1 MKNILKISLHVIL
14 FLMTSWISAKSN
26 KTYHATESILA
37 SCVRPTASYDMKV
50 NNVRARLYS
59 GGNLFSDAQYIT
71 PSNNESPVSGIYAAG
86 VWMGGVDRAKNIKFS
101 GITYMSLGYDFF
113 SGPLDINGT
122 SDGDICRQWDK
133 IFSVKGN
140 NISQHIIN
148 YKKALSENQMLK
160 CEDIP
165 KDVLYWPAQGNPYF
179 WEEFGWSLP
188 DQPLAGYWD
197 MNDDGIYDPCDGDYP
212 YVFNYGC
219 EEGYHFEYPIPSE
232 INFFIFNDNAGPQT
246 LSGPRS
252 MQMEFQVNAFAYST
266 NDELNDMTFYNFK
279 LINKANEDLIDCYFA
294 WWVDPDLG
302 CYQDDYIG
310 CDPDLGMAYIYNEDA
325 FDGNP
330 ENSCTGIN
338 SYGEKIPLIGFDFIQ
353 GPLVSKVFKKDENGN
368 IVYTPKLDMN
378 GDTVL
383 VGDQIL
389 YEKVLSDPTPFTGD
403 QDTLVEGQMSSF
415 VYCEAGGL
423 YDGPPATVTP
433 QRGREDG
440 FYNYIRGFWADGTPF
455 TKGGSGYNPG
465 STDTTKYAF
474 PDAPNDLTGWS
485 MCTAGLPT
493 SDKNMIMPVGPM
505 VLYPGATK
513 YLTMSIFS
521 VFDVRYPCPD
531 ITKLK
536 YVNGV
541 AQSLFDGCFDR
552 LPDGPDAPDLTGIG
566 KDRNITI
573 VLSNAKSSNNYNEK
587 FQEALPNI
595 PSVFDNNYKF
605 EGYKIYQVS
614 NQNVRFDQL
623 NDSNYA
629 KLIAQSD
636 LKNEVS
642 DIYNWRY
649 VLNPDTTNG
658 VDPYIWMPELKVTGK
673 NYGLESVFFVNEDQ
687 FADTD
692 KSLINGKEYYFCA
705 VAYAHNNWRQFD
717 NIERY
722 GQKLA
727 YLEGRSNFKIY
738 KVIPKLNINNETPQL
753 KVTRISGE
761 GNPHTFLLMEDDMYG
776 KILSPSFDGKIKYKT
791 GYGPLQGK
799 VIDQNKLTSGNIYRL
814 EITGNFSSSANGN
827 TCEYDDNAVWNLTDI
842 TNNAVLLEDKP
853 LSYIKEYAVNEL
865 GFALTLHQHPE
876 PGNLTYENNG
886 GIGATV
892 EYKNPNGLQW
902 FNAVKDDGEIRSGF
916 PKIRFYDHVR
926 NGFNQDP
933 SASLSK
939 LGDGFFVPLLST
951 KFQNDEN
958 LPFFL
963 SPAARDLMG
972 YMTSAATNSLRY
984 RDLNNVDIV
993 FTSDKSK
1000 WSKCIVVETAT
1011 NDYLDAGFTTIKAKE
1026 GDPVTKNFELR
1037 ASPSKDENGNEIQNS
1052 IGFSYFPGYAI
1063 NVETGKRLN
1072 IFFGENSVYSAANA
1086 SLLDGN
1092 IPIGG
1097 DMIFNPS
1104 SQTVAEEFTLRNSTN
1119 GEVIGFTDVRG
1130 PVAGGQHYIYITRM
1144 EYDGC
1149 TEFAERLKRSTSGAG
1164 PSIINK
1170 AKVAAAITWTSFP
1183 ILHPSLPML
1192 SIQNGLIPNDLVVRL
1207 RVDNP
1212 YFESRKYTTARERA
1226 CDTDGDHPVY
1236 EFGFDNDYISKV
1248 SNSESALD
1256 KIYVSPNPVGIHS
1269 SQMAL
1274 HLYNLPEY
1282 AGGKTYKYP
1291 RKNKLGCQNFRWK

>member
-1 MKNILKISLHVIL
+1 
-14 FLMTSWISAKSN
+14 
-26 KTYHATESILA
+26 
-37 SCVRPTASYDMKV
+37 
-50 NNVRARLYS
+50 
-59 GGNLFSDAQYIT
+59 
-71 PSNNESPVSGIYAAG
+71 
-86 VWMGGVDRAKNIKFS
+86 
-101 GITYMSLGYDFF
+101 
-113 SGPLDINGT
+113 
-122 SDGDICRQWDK
+122 
-133 IFSVKGN
+133 
-140 NISQHIIN
+140 
-148 YKKALSENQMLK
+148 
-160 CEDIP
+160 
-165 KDVLYWPAQGNPYF
+165 
-179 WEEFGWSLP
+179 
-188 DQPLAGYWD
+188 
-197 MNDDGIYDPCDGDYP
+197 
-212 YVFNYGC
+212 
-219 EEGYHFEYPIPSE
+219 
-232 INFFIFNDNAGPQT
+232 
-246 LSGPRS
+246 
-252 MQMEFQVNAFAYST
+252 
-266 NDELNDMTFYNFK
+266 
-279 LINKANEDLIDCYFA
+279 
-294 WWVDPDLG
+294 
-302 CYQDDYIG
+302 
-310 CDPDLGMAYIYNEDA
+310 
-325 FDGNP
+325 
-330 ENSCTGIN
+330 
-338 SYGEKIPLIGFDFIQ
+338 
-353 GPLVSKVFKKDENGN
+353 
-368 IVYTPKLDMN
+368 
-378 GDTVL
+378 
-383 VGDQIL
+383 
-389 YEKVLSDPTPFTGD
+389 
-403 QDTLVEGQMSSF
+403 
-415 VYCEAGGL
+415 
-423 YDGPPATVTP
+423 
-433 QRGREDG
+433 
-440 FYNYIRGFWADGTPF
+440 
-455 TKGGSGYNPG
+455 
-465 STDTTKYAF
+465 
-474 PDAPNDLTGWS
+474 
-485 MCTAGLPT
+485 MCTAGLPNGDRRMLI
-493 SDKNMIMPVGPM
+493 SIGPM
-505 VLYPGATK
+505 LLQPGATRN
-513 YLTMSIFS
+513 LTIS
-521 VFDVRYPCPD
+521 VFTAFGVQYPCPD

-536 YVNGV
+536 FVDKI
-541 AQSLFDGCFDR
+541 AQDLFENCTIDGIFDK
-552 LPDGPDAPDLTGIG
+552 PDAPEIKAIE
-566 KDRNITI
+566 KDKEITLI
-573 VLSNAKSSNNYNEK
+573 LDNPTFSNNYNEK
-587 FQEALPNI
+587 FETQIIGLP
-595 PSVFDNNYKF
+595 STFDPYYKF
-605 EGYKIYQVS
+605 EGYKIYQVL
-614 NQNVRFDQL
+614 NQNVRLDQL
-623 NDSNYA
+623 KDE
-629 KLIAQSD
+629 KLASLISQSD
-636 LKNEVS
+636 IKNQVT
-642 DIYNWRY
+642 DILNWRF
-649 VLNPDTTNG
+649 VLNPDTSLGAPT
-658 VDPYIWMPELKVTGK
+658 YIWTKEQRVSGK
-673 NYGLESVFFVNEDQ
+673 NVGIEKVFNFTEDQ
-687 FADTD
+687 FATGD
-692 KSLINGKEYYFCA
+692 KSLINGKEYFFIA
-705 VAYAHNNWRQFD
+705 VAYAHNNWKDFD
-717 NIERY
+717 SVEQY
-722 GQKLA
+722 GQKSP
-727 YLEGRSNFKIY
+727 YMESNNIIKVY
-738 KVIPKLNINNETPQL
+738 KFVPKYKLDPDLPQL

-799 VIDQNKLTSGNIYRL
+799 VIDQNKLINGNIYRL

-827 TCEYDDNAVWNLTDI
+827 TCQYDDNAVWNLTDK
-842 TNNAVLLEDKP
+842 TNNIVLLEDKP

-951 KFQNDEN
+951 KFQNDEK

-1000 WSKCIVVETAT
+1000 WSKCIVIETAT

-1026 GDPVTKNFELR
+1026 GDSVTKYFELR

-1063 NVETGKRLN
+1063 DVETGKRLN

-1086 SLLDGN
+1086 PLLDGN
-1092 IPIGG
+1092 NPIGG

-1164 PSIINK
+1164 PSIVNK
-1170 AKVAAAITWTSFP
+1170 AKVVSSVTWTSFP

-1282 AGGKTYKYP
+1282 AEVKLINIQGKTNWVAKTSDGNNQILSGPGIRSTTFEIGVELSSGIYFIQIKDILSG
-1291 RKNKLGCQNFRWK
+1291 KTKILKWIVL